1 MAEMQCA
8 GCGAEITD
16 RSRMLEH
23 EGKSFCG
30 SDCPAAPNEYVGY
43 RPRQELQE
51 ASPEVEAK
59 LKAGQPLD

>member
-16 RSRMLEH
+16 RARMLEH
-23 EGKSFCG
+23 EGKNYCG
-30 SDCPAAPNEYVGY
+30 SDCPLAPNEFVGY
-43 RPRQELQE
+43 RARQELQE

-59 LKAGQPLD
+59 LKAGKPLE